1 MASQTSSKKV
11 IYAALIGNFLIAVT
25 KFVAAAWTGSSA
37 MLSEGVHSLV
47 DTGNEL
53 LLLYGLHRSKKP
65 PDKAHPLGHGRE
77 LYFWTFIVALLIFS
91 LGAGVSIYEGIVH
104 LRHPE
109 PMENPLV
116 AYVVLGLSLLFE
128 GGSWWI
134 ALKEFRKAKGRLGY
148 FRAVRESKDPTTFT
162 VLFEDTAALAGLLI
176 ALAGVAAAQYF
187 EMPELDGVASLG
199 IGAVLAVTALVL
211 ARETKGLLIGEAA
224 NKRLEGSVLAIAQA
238 DPAVERANG
247 VVTVHLAPNQVVAA
261 LSAEFSDELRT
272 PDIEACVTRVETKIR
287 QAHPEI
293 TTLFIKPQSAGTYH
307 RHHPA
312 TEAAIR
318 NPADA
323 SSH

>member
-11 IYAALIGNFLIAVT
+11 IYAALIGNFLIAIT

-53 LLLYGLHRSKKP
+53 LLLYGLHRSAKP

-91 LGAGVSIYEGIVH
+91 LGAGVSIYEGIIH
-104 LRHPE
+104 LRRPE
-109 PMENPLV
+109 PMESPLV

-134 ALKEFRKAKGRLGY
+134 ALKEFRKAKGPLGY

-176 ALAGVAAAQYF
+176 ALAGVTAAQYF

-247 VVTVHLAPNQVVAA
+247 VMTVHLAPNQVVAA

-272 PDIEACVTRVETKIR
+272 PDIEACVTRVEAKIR

-293 TTLFIKPQSAGTYH
+293 TTLFIKPQSAGTYR
-307 RHHPA
+307 RHHPLA
-312 TEAAIR
+312 EGIIED
-318 NPADA
+318 PAKA
-323 SSH
+323 PSH